1 MKTSAVSTPAQR
13 REQFLALAAQAYEE
27 LETWYD
33 QHPDATFAEI
43 EAKARE
49 VRQALMGRGLE
60 ILINQR
66 RHTADITAPACPT
79 CGKPMR
85 LKGRRAKRVNG
96 LEGQSRIERSYY
108 VCPNG
113 CGQTAFPPGASAAPE
128 SRPVE

>member
-1 MKTSAVSTPAQR
+1 MKPSTVSSHAQR

-43 EAKARE
+43 EAL
-49 VRQALMGRGLE
+49 RQVLMGRGLE

-66 RHTADITAPACPT
+66 PHRADITQPLCPS

-85 LKGRRAKRVNG
+85 LKGRRGKQVNG
-96 LEGQSRIERSYY
+96 LEGPSRIERSYY

-113 CGQTAFPPGASAAPE
+113 CGQTAFPPGSRAAPE
-128 SRPVE
+128 SGPVE

>member
-1 MKTSAVSTPAQR
+1 MKTSTVTSYAQR

-33 QHPDATFAEI
+33 QHPDTTFAEI

-66 RHTADITAPACPT
+66 PHRADITQPLCPS

-85 LKGRRAKRVNG
+85 LKGRRGKQVNG

-113 CGQTAFPPGASAAPE
+113 CGQTVFPPGSRAAPE
-128 SRPVE
+128 S